1 MNKWPKVLV
10 FSMVGAGG
18 TVLNTVLLLAVL
30 FRGSPASSAGA
41 SVQNDPSAQSAARAA
56 LCLSSTKRASDSP
69 LTDLMAQFH
78 CTRADAWRTS
88 VRNAAE
94 ELEATRF
101 RCSSTGAVDNS
112 ASASSAIAPSP
123 VGVTE
128 IRCGRRDAGNR
139 ATRSGRPE
147 PCHGRACRP
156 YLAYFKSP
164 D

>member
-78 CTRADAWRTS
+78 CTRADAEALL
-88 VRNAAE
+88 RNAAE

-101 RCSSTGAVDNS
+101 RCSSTGAV
-112 ASASSAIAPSP
+112 
-123 VGVTE
+123 E
-128 IRCGRRDAGNR
+128 
-139 ATRSGRPE
+139 
-147 PCHGRACRP
+147 
-156 YLAYFKSP
+156 
-164 D
+164 